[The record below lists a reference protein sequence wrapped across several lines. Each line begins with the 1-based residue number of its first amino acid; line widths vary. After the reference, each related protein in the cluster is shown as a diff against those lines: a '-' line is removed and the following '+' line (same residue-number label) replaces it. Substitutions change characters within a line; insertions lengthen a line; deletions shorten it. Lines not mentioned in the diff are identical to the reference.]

1 MDIDPY
7 AISGGVPKFKL
18 IEVTPNQTVI
28 EGDDVNLECLGTHHL
43 HCFGI
48 DRMGIILEGYLNS
61 SVTIRPKFFK
71 IHLVILS
78 NDGHTGNL
86 KTKQKCYSLF

>member
-18 IEVTPNQTVI
+18 IEVTPNQTVV

-48 DRMGIILEGYLNS
+48 NRMGIIFEFFRYNS
-61 SVTIRPKFFK
+61 TK
-71 IHLVILS
+71 IFQDTFSHFV
-78 NDGHTGNL
+78 
-86 KTKQKCYSLF
+86 